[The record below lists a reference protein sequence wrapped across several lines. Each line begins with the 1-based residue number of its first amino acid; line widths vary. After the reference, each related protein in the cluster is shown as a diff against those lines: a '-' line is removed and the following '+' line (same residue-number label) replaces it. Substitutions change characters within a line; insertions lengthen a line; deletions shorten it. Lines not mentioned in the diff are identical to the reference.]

1 MKNLAI
7 LCSGFG
13 SNLQAIIN
21 SVKKGK
27 IKANIALVLSD
38 KVDSYALVRAKKAG
52 LLFVFA
58 DPNSFLDRES
68 YDQYLVKKLK
78 KIKIDYVVLAG
89 FMRIVSPYFIK
100 KFKNKIVN
108 IHPSLLP
115 AFKGTQGIVDAL
127 NYGVKVTGVSVHFVN
142 EQLDGGPI
150 ILQES
155 IKIQADDTAE
165 TLAARIHKLEH
176 KLYPQAL
183 KLLIDNKLTVKS
195 GKVLVEREK

>member
-1 MKNLAI
+1 MKNFAV

-21 SVKKGK
+21 SVKKNK

-38 KVDSYALVRAKKAG
+38 KIDSYALVRAKKAG
-52 LLFVFA
+52 LLFVVA
-58 DPNSFLDRES
+58 DPKGFSDRQS
-68 YDQYLVKKLK
+68 YDKYVVKKLK
-78 KIKIDYVVLAG
+78 SQKIDYVVLAG

-100 KFKNKIVN
+100 SFKNKIVN

-115 AFKGTQGIVDAL
+115 AFKGTKGIDDAF

-155 IKIQADDTAE
+155 VKIKTDDTIE
-165 TLAARIHKLEH
+165 TLAARIHKIEH

-183 KLLIDNKLTVKS
+183 KILVDGKLKIKN
-195 GKVLVEREK
+195 GKVIIKTKQ

>member
-27 IKANIALVLSD
+27 LKANIALVLSD

-58 DPNSFLDRES
+58 SPDAFPDRES
-68 YDQYLVKKLK
+68 YDKYLVKKLK
-78 KIKIDYVVLAG
+78 VSKIDYVLLAG
-89 FMRIVSPYFIK
+89 FMRIVSPYFIDN
-100 KFKNKIVN
+100 FKNKIIN

-115 AFKGTQGIVDAL
+115 AFKGTKGIVDAL

-155 IKIQADDTAE
+155 IKVKDDDTAE
-165 TLAARIHKLEH
+165 TLSVRVHKLEH

-183 KLLIDNKLTVKS
+183 KLLVAGNLTIKNR
-195 GKVLVEREK
+195 KVLIKTEK